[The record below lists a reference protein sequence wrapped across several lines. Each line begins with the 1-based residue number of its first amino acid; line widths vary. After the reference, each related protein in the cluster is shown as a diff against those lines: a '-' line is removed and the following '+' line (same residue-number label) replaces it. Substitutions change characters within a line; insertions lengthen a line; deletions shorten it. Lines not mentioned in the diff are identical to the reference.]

1 METNLFLGEAYR
13 AEDASSPRQGSV
25 EVVPHNIQP
34 SRNHHR
40 NRWWFSYCEEFVFKD
55 RENFVCKLV
64 NIEGIEHRSY
74 SHFLQK
80 SETYEE
86 RKKGGEERGE
96 VFCCGYF
103 QRSNTAKK
111 SKNTPCL
118 QEVRLRRDFVCR
130 RMGDH
135 LVLYVDRL
143 ITPAALQSMQG
154 ADGPGSSA
162 ESSCT
167 QTALAPGSASEVKRV
182 VEHEVSDEEE
192 PLIQMVEC
200 RICQEEDHIKNLETP
215 CACSGSL
222 KFAHRK
228 CVQRWCNEKGDIT
241 CEICHQPYQS
251 GYTAPPPPPQSEDTT
266 IDIRQVG
273 AWTISGAPLDLH
285 DPRLLA
291 MAAAERHFLEAEYD
305 EYAATNA
312 SGAAFCRSAALI
324 LMALLLLRHALT
336 ITNPDGADD
345 ASTFF
350 SLFLLRAA
358 GFLLPCYIMAW
369 AISILQRRR
378 QRQEA
383 AAMAATEVAFVLQ
396 SGQHR
401 VVQPGK
407 VLGIGS
413 IDHVLRWDKQEE
425 GLVGKNSHV
434 LKAVMEELKT
444 QKNLAPGAPE
454 TPKFDP
460 NRSSKRRVRR
470 GSDPIHNRG

>member
-1 METNLFLGEAYR
+1 
-13 AEDASSPRQGSV
+13 
-25 EVVPHNIQP
+25 
-34 SRNHHR
+34 
-40 NRWWFSYCEEFVFKD
+40 
-55 RENFVCKLV
+55 
-64 NIEGIEHRSY
+64 
-74 SHFLQK
+74 
-80 SETYEE
+80 
-86 RKKGGEERGE
+86 
-96 VFCCGYF
+96 
-103 QRSNTAKK
+103 
-111 SKNTPCL
+111 
-118 QEVRLRRDFVCR
+118 
-130 RMGDH
+130 MGDH

-143 ITPAALQSMQG
+143 ITPATLQSMQG
-154 ADGPGSSA
+154 DDVPGSSA
-162 ESSCT
+162 GGSCT
-167 QTALAPGSASEVKRV
+167 QIALAPGSACEDEGV

-228 CVQRWCNEKGDIT
+228 CVQRWCNEKGDII
-241 CEICHQPYQS
+241 CEICHQHYQP
-251 GYTAPPPPPQSEDTT
+251 GYTAPPPPPESEDTA
-266 IDIRQVG
+266 IDISG
-273 AWTISGAPLDLH
+273 GWTISGAPLDLN

-324 LMALLLLRHALT
+324 LMALLLLRHALS
-336 ITNPDGADD
+336 ITNADGADD

-383 AAMAATEVAFVLQ
+383 AALAATEVAFVLQ

-401 VVQPGK
+401 GLQFTIAPTPVTP
-407 VLGIGS
+407 
-413 IDHVLRWDKQEE
+413 RQEP
-425 GLVGKNSHV
+425 
-434 LKAVMEELKT
+434 T
-444 QKNLAPGAPE
+444 Q
-454 TPKFDP
+454 
-460 NRSSKRRVRR
+460 
-470 GSDPIHNRG
+470 